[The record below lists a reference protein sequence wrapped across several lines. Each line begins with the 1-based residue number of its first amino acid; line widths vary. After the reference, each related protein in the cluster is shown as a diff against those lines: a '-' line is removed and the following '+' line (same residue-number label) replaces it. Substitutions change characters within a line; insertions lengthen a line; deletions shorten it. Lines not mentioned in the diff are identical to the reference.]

1 MENEDVFAPP
11 TWPKSCT
18 CCEKKFSLHA
28 WMTDLK
34 LIGIQKGF
42 VDGLPDLELR
52 NCDHCGSTLAL
63 VLLLEPEVKDAV
75 EA

>member
-1 MENEDVFAPP
+1 MENEDDDVFVSQV
-11 TWPKSCT
+11 WPKACT
-18 CCEKKFSLHA
+18 CCEKTFTLHA
-28 WMTDLK
+28 WMGLR

-52 NCDHCGSTLAL
+52 NCDHCDSTLAL
-63 VLLLEPEVKDAV
+63 VIVPEVKDAT